1 MKQTNKKIVAL
12 YKGEEFIDA
21 GTYKEIAT
29 NQHMSIRYLRSIKS
43 KTPKR
48 LAHYE
53 NEHYRNGMLIINL

>member
-1 MKQTNKKIVAL
+1 MKQTNKKIIAL
-12 YKGEEFIDA
+12 YKGEEFIGA

-53 NEHYRNGMLIINL
+53 NEHYRNGMLIISL

>member
-29 NQHMSIRYLRSIKS
+29 HCS
-43 KTPKR
+43 
-48 LAHYE
+48 
-53 NEHYRNGMLIINL
+53 MLIKTIASTIFILAIIQQLQLMN

>member
-1 MKQTNKKIVAL
+1 MKQMNEKIIAL

-21 GTYKEIAT
+21 GTYKEIAA
-29 NQHMSIRYLRSIKS
+29 NQHMSVRYLRSIKS

-53 NEHYRNGMLIINL
+53 NKHYRNGMLIISL

>member
-1 MKQTNKKIVAL
+1 MKQMNEKIIAL
-12 YKGEEFIDA
+12 YKGIDV

-29 NQHMSIRYLRSIKS
+29 NQHMSVRYLRSIKS

-53 NEHYRNGMLIINL
+53 NEHYRNGMLIISL

>member
-1 MKQTNKKIVAL
+1 MKQMNEKIIAL
-12 YKGEEFIDA
+12 YKGEEFIDV

-29 NQHMSIRYLRSIKS
+29 NQHMSVRYLRSIKS

-53 NEHYRNGMLIINL
+53 NEHYRNGMLIISL

>member
-1 MKQTNKKIVAL
+1 MKQMNEKIIAL
-12 YKGEEFIDA
+12 YKCEEFIDA
-21 GTYKEIAT
+21 GTYKEIAA

-53 NEHYRNGMLIINL
+53 NEHYRNGMLVISL

>member
-1 MKQTNKKIVAL
+1 M
-12 YKGEEFIDA
+12 YKGEEFIDV

-29 NQHMSIRYLRSIKS
+29 NQHMSVRYLRSIKS

-53 NEHYRNGMLIINL
+53 NEHYRNGMLIISL

>member
-21 GTYKEIAT
+21 GTYKEIAA
-29 NQHMSIRYLRSIKS
+29 NQHMSVQYLHSIKS

-48 LAHYE
+48 LAH
-53 NEHYRNGMLIINL
+53 

>member
-1 MKQTNKKIVAL
+1 MKQMNEKIIAL

-21 GTYKEIAT
+21 GTYKKIAA

-53 NEHYRNGMLIINL
+53 NEHYRNGMLIISL